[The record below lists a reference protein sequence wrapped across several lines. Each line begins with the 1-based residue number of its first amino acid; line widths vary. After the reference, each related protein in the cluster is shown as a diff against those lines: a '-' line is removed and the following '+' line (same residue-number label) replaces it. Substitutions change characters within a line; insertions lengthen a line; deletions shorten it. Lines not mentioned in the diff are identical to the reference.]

1 MKVLLDNNVNH
12 RFARLIIGHEVIHSR
27 SLGLGELYNGD
38 LIAAAEEKQFDVMV
52 TADKQMEYQQNL
64 VGRRLSIVVL
74 NSLLIR
80 WMDIAPL
87 SPKVQAALDS
97 GIPAGTFIR
106 IGPEVR
112 E

>member
-1 MKVLLDNNVNH
+1 MV
-12 RFARLIIGHEVIHSR
+12 
-27 SLGLGELYNGD
+27 
-38 LIAAAEEKQFDVMV
+38 V

-74 NSLLIR
+74 NSLIIR
-80 WMDIAPL
+80 WIDIAPL
-87 SPKVQAALDS
+87 APKVQVALDS

-106 IGPEVR
+106 IGPEGR